1 MESLREKLRRLRR
14 DSVAGG
20 AVYPPEASTT
30 ESSDIV
36 RDGQAPADA
45 PPSLV
50 RDALAREPAL
60 DAQTL
65 EARQRLRTTLARRD
79 ARQAR
84 TRELTDTARARN
96 SAESNAADERV
107 AHARAAAVEVL
118 FAKTDLGPPRDLV
131 ASGSTLA
138 RIQPFVPE
146 HAHGDWRLT
155 EIEHALPATLSLC
168 ARDPALADLDLRDA
182 LFLDT
187 ETTGLS
193 GGAGTYVWLVGLGS
207 FRDEGRDETFELWQG
222 FLPDPSHERALLAEV
237 AERIARAPLVVTF
250 FGKAFD
256 RHRLED
262 KMRMHGLAS
271 PFEKK
276 PHLDLYH
283 SLRRLYGGAFE
294 DSRLRTFEDVLCGVQ
309 RAEDLPGAF
318 APAAWFDFLAGR
330 AHRLEGVFAHNRD
343 DVLSLVTLAAHLG
356 RVVEGARAD
365 GRPLKGATRACE
377 LALARLHDEKR
388 DFARALLHVERA
400 CAASHASEDLE
411 LARAQ
416 LLMRAKRLEEAHALL
431 TSLAATTSSV
441 LSPRIFLCLARTAL
455 AVRDAPES
463 ILAHLAHAQRAL
475 DQRWTGREHAAGA
488 KELATLRSRLASAAS
503 RAASSPRPREPRHG
517 RACESP

>member
-1 MESLREKLRRLRR
+1 MYPQDETQASAGDVVR
-14 DSVAGG
+14 DSSD
-20 AVYPPEASTT
+20 PAS
-30 ESSDIV
+30 
-36 RDGQAPADA
+36 A
-45 PPSLV
+45 SLV

-60 DAQTL
+60 DAHAL

-79 ARQAR
+79 ARQTR
-84 TRELTDTARARN
+84 TRELSDAARARN
-96 SAESNAADERV
+96 SAARAQNGAESNAHDAERL
-107 AHARAAAVEVL
+107 AHARAAAVDVL
-118 FAKTDLGPPRDLV
+118 FAKTDVGPPRDLV
-131 ASGSTLA
+131 PSGATVA
-138 RIQPFVPE
+138 RIQCFAPD
-146 HAHGDWRLT
+146 HAHGDWRLA
-155 EIEHALPATLSLC
+155 EIEHALAATLSLC
-168 ARDPALADLDLRDA
+168 ARDESLASLDVRDA

-207 FRDEGRDETFELWQG
+207 FRDDTFELWQG

-262 KMRMHGLAS
+262 KLRMHGLDS

-283 SLRRLYGGAFE
+283 PLRRLYAREFE

-343 DVLSLVTLAAHLG
+343 DVLSLVTLASHLG
-356 RVVEGARAD
+356 RVLQGARAD
-365 GRPLKGATRACE
+365 GRALKGATRACE

-388 DFARALLHVERA
+388 DFARALEHLERA
-400 CAASHASEDLE
+400 CAASQASEDLE

-416 LLMRAKRLEEAHALL
+416 LLLRAKRFAEAHTIL
-431 TSLAATTSSV
+431 TALAATTAST
-441 LSPRIFLCLARTAL
+441 LSPRVFLCLARAAL
-455 AVRDAPES
+455 AVREAPES
-463 ILAHLAHAQRAL
+463 IAAHLADAEREL

-488 KELATLRSRLASAAS
+488 KELATLLA
-503 RAASSPRPREPRHG
+503 RAQGSGRRRRRPDAR
-517 RACESP
+517 